1 MRNNENTEFG
11 NELHIYYGV
20 HELKKNIIQKLIV
33 IITISWFLYVPKCT
47 F

>member
-20 HELKKNIIQKLIV
+20 HELKKNNPKIDCNNYNKLVFIC
-33 IITISWFLYVPKCT
+33 S
-47 F
+47 

>member
-20 HELKKNIIQKLIV
+20 HELKKKHNPKIDCNNYNKLVFIC
-33 IITISWFLYVPKCT
+33 S
-47 F
+47 